1 MILRRD
7 RTTGLMYRPT
17 DKVIVDE
24 VKGVY
29 GPMPVKPDDVVLD
42 LGAHIGATSLMALRK
57 GAAYV
62 VAVEAD
68 PANVPLLRRNLAR
81 RKALV
86 MFAAVGPEPG
96 ETQFYTRSDRS
107 YLGSRVA
114 DPSRDAVTVPMVAF
128 AGLLAAYQP
137 TIVKCDIEFGEY
149 DLPEL
154 RKLPDQVRVLAM
166 EVHIRYAGIFA
177 TMRQTNDELTARRK
191 MAADL
196 IAAVEAQ
203 GFREVRRKDKQAKD
217 GEMPGEPDGIAL
229 PLMTKAVDAVWVR

>member
-1 MILRRD
+1 MSLRRD
-7 RTTGLMYRPT
+7 KTTGLMYRPM

-29 GPMPVKPDDVVLD
+29 GPMPVASEDIVLD
-42 LGAHIGATSLMALRK
+42 LGAHIGATSLMALQK
-57 GAAYV
+57 GARHV

-68 PANVPLLRRNLAR
+68 AANVPLLRRNLAGR
-81 RKALV
+81 SAV
-86 MFAAVGPEPG
+86 VVWAAVGPQAG
-96 ETQFYTRSDRS
+96 RTKFYTRADRS
-107 YLGSRVA
+107 YLGSRIA
-114 DPSRDAVTVPMVAF
+114 DPAREAASVPMVAL
-128 AGLLAAYQP
+128 ADLLATYRP

-154 RKLPDQVRVLAM
+154 RALPDKVRVLAM

-177 TMRQTNDELTARRK
+177 TMRQTADELTARRM

-229 PLMTKAVDAVWVR
+229 PLMTKAVDAVWAR